1 MPATPPEQHRLDSC
15 AQNASEGGQWR
26 VSDTSGAYMHGQDTQ
41 HWADWHCSS
50 VPEGVYRESSRVREQ
65 QGALSE
71 PKLEHIHSHSMLTSC
86 ASQCCNQAAAVLQW
100 VAVMLLQGAVTH
112 LSQLLCPPQ
121 AHAAAAA
128 APPQAGSRP

>member
-1 MPATPPEQHRLDSC
+1 MPATPPEQHKLDSC

-26 VSDTSGAYMHGQDTQ
+26 VSDTSGAYMHGQDMQ
-41 HWADWHCSS
+41 HWADWHCSF
-50 VPEGVYRESSRVREQ
+50 VPEGVREQ

-71 PKLEHIHSHSMLTSC
+71 PKLEHIHSDRMLTSC
-86 ASQCCNQAAAVLQW
+86 ASQCCNQAAAVLQQ
-100 VAVMLLQGAVTH
+100 VAGMLLQGAVSH

-128 APPQAGSRP
+128 PPQAGSRP